1 MPRPHRLADK
11 STPLSSVAL
20 SESHSAP
27 LPPDIAYPAP
37 KQVPPPQSTPP
48 PPSRRPLRRLFFLAT
63 LSLSSLTLGLYLST
77 HPRTSTLLSLLPPS
91 VSLQPP
97 FSTLP
102 PSALETYILNHP
114 LAARLRA
121 DPRWTESR
129 PHLLMPPLM
138 RAHSMTA
145 HSLLG
150 PDRIPTAPLVFT
162 REQEGKKDMELVSLV
177 YLGADLSGH
186 VGIVHGGMVA
196 TLMDEGLARCCF
208 AALPNGVGVTARLE
222 VDFKRPAR
230 SDGWVVLK
238 ARVEEVEGR
247 KAWVR
252 GRLEVL
258 GEGEGGKGEPWEE
271 KGEVLAEGR
280 GLFVEPRWA
289 KRKEKG
295 EADEGR
301 RIYRSCS
308 NRCEE

>member
-1 MPRPHRLADK
+1 MFLLRR
-11 STPLSSVAL
+11 T
-20 SESHSAP
+20 SATS
-27 LPPDIAYPAP
+27 IGR
-37 KQVPPPQSTPP
+37 QITPPPPPPP
-48 PPSRRPLRRLFFLAT
+48 PPSRPLRRLLFLAT

-77 HPRTSTLLSLLPPS
+77 HPRTTTLLSLLPPS
-91 VSLQPP
+91 LSLHPP
-97 FSTLP
+97 FSTFP

-129 PHLLMPPLM
+129 PHLLMPPPM
-138 RAHSMTA
+138 RAHSLTA
-145 HSLLG
+145 HSLFG
-150 PDRIPTAPLVFT
+150 DRRIPTAPLVFT
-162 REQEGKKDMELVSLV
+162 REEEGDLELVSLV

-222 VDFKRPAR
+222 VDFKRPVR
-230 SDGWVVLK
+230 SEGWVVVK

-258 GEGEGGKGEPWEE
+258 GEGEEEGGKGSPWEE
-271 KGEVLAEGR
+271 KGEVLAEAR
-280 GLFVEPRWA
+280 GLFMEPRWA
-289 KRKEKG
+289 KVWGFFFLFESFTLFVCERKKD
-295 EADEGR
+295 EADEWR

-308 NRCEE
+308 NRCGE